1 MLHWEQHQMDDQEVW
16 TGTNSMIQLT
26 IAPQLG
32 SKVISL
38 KNLKTGREWLSR
50 TDQPLGNKGYASSFA
65 DNDGSGW
72 DEMFPTINACHY
84 PTFPWQGVELP
95 DHGEV
100 WSIPWHVIVHEG
112 QLSSDVYGV
121 RMPYHLKK
129 SYSFTK
135 EQRLRIDYSVQN
147 LSSFPFSFLWA
158 AHPLFQVEE
167 GMEIIVPRELDTI
180 VVSYSQDGR
189 LGQMGDIQKWPIP
202 FADQGQ
208 TRLNLVEAAAAR
220 TAEKYYFQGELPE
233 GKASL
238 YDPVTEEQLTIIF
251 PKEKVPYL
259 SIWANAGGYQ
269 GQYHVAIEPATGFLD
284 DLSYAMEHK
293 AVAVVEAQGTYDWF
307 IEIEL
312 STAKKIRHFP
322 S

>member
-1 MLHWEQHQMDDQEVW
+1 MLRWDQHKTDGHEVW
-16 TGTNSMIQLT
+16 TGSNSMIQLT
-26 IAPQLG
+26 LAPHLG

-50 TDQPLGNKGYASSFA
+50 SDNPPGNKGYASSFT
-65 DNDGSGW
+65 DSDGSGW
-72 DEMFPTINACHY
+72 DEMFPTINVCKY
-84 PTFPWQGVELP
+84 PEFPWQGVELP

-100 WSIPWHVIVHEG
+100 WSIPWHVAVQEG
-112 QLSSDVYGV
+112 KLSCDVYGV

-129 SYSFTK
+129 TYSFTD
-135 EQRLRIDYSVQN
+135 EERLRIDYSVQN
-147 LSSFPFSFLWA
+147 LSPFPFSFLWA
-158 AHPLFQVEE
+158 AHPLFQVDE
-167 GMEIIVPRELDTI
+167 GMEIIVPSELNTI

-202 FADQGQ
+202 FAHQEQ
-208 TRLNLVEAAAAR
+208 TRLNLVEAATAR

-238 YDPVTEEQLTIIF
+238 YDPGTGEQLTMIF

-259 SIWANAGGYQ
+259 SIWANYGGFG

-284 DLSYAMEHK
+284 DVSYAMARQ
-293 AVAVVEAQGTYDWF
+293 AVSTVEGHGTYEWF
-307 IEIEL
+307 VEIEL
-312 STAKKIRHFP
+312 CAVKG
-322 S
+322 